1 VLAYKIKQIK
11 TEKELIMKPVWK
23 WIIGIGLTLLVLG
36 SFATPFIMHSFYGYG
51 TSGYGSGWGMP
62 MMGGF
67 GYGPSGMMGGGF
79 GFLGFGMLFSGFIQ
93 LGVLTLIV
101 LGIVWLYREIKKQ
114 DQHTN

>member
-1 VLAYKIKQIK
+1 
-11 TEKELIMKPVWK
+11 MKPVWK

-51 TSGYGSGWGMP
+51 TSGYGYGPST

-67 GYGPSGMMGGGF
+67 GYGPSTMMGGF
-79 GFLGFGMLFSGFIQ
+79 GFMGFGMLFLGLIQ

-101 LGIVWLYREIKKQ
+101 LGIIWLYRELKKQ
-114 DQHTN
+114 DQHSN